1 VSAPA
6 PTIHRWLNGSWFKRA
21 FHRLLFQDRLV
32 ARAFG
37 LRMPP
42 LDPSAPFGTHYAD
55 LTTLLLYR
63 TLVRL
68 IPRDAVRTAHEV
80 GVGMFG
86 TLSIV
91 VSRRFPTLR
100 LTTSTIS
107 ADEVR
112 SATATARANG
122 VELDCI
128 QSDVLERVAGPVD
141 LVWWNLPYYDA
152 DVLDLV
158 DRLLAQAHERG
169 VVGCGG
175 SIVLGFNTV
184 PLPVA
189 DVEAVAARH
198 PSFRV
203 VDVQRFWYNPHC
215 VLTLTHG

>member
-1 VSAPA
+1 MSAPA
-6 PTIHRWLNGSWFKRA
+6 PTLHRRLNGSWLKRA
-21 FHRLLFQDRLV
+21 FHRVVFQNRLV

-37 LRMPP
+37 LHMPP

-68 IPRDAVRTAHEV
+68 VPRDAVRTAHEV

-86 TLSIV
+86 TLAIV
-91 VSRRFPTLR
+91 MSRRFPTLR

-107 ADEVR
+107 PEEVR
-112 SATATARANG
+112 SATATALANG

-128 QSDVLERVAGPVD
+128 ESDVLDRVPGPVE
-141 LVWWNLPYYDA
+141 LVWWNLPYYQPG
-152 DVLDLV
+152 VLDCV
-158 DRLLAQAHERG
+158 DRLLDQAHDRG
-169 VVGCGG
+169 VVVPGG
-175 SIVLGFNTV
+175 RVVLGFNTV

-189 DVEAVAARH
+189 DVVAVAARH

-203 VDVQRFWYNPHC
+203 EDVQRFWYNPHC

>member
-1 VSAPA
+1 MSASAP
-6 PTIHRWLNGSWFKRA
+6 TLHRWLNGSWLKRA
-21 FHRLLFQDRLV
+21 FHRVVFQDRLV

-55 LTTLLLYR
+55 VTTLLLYR
-63 TLVRL
+63 RLVRL
-68 IPRDAVRTAHEV
+68 VPRAAVRTAHEV

-86 TLSIV
+86 TLAIV

-107 ADEVR
+107 PEEVR

-122 VELDCI
+122 VELECI
-128 QSDVLERVAGPVD
+128 QSDVLERVEGPVD
-141 LVWWNLPYYDA
+141 LVWWNLPYYEP
-152 DVLDLV
+152 DVLDCV
-158 DRLLAQAHERG
+158 DRLLDQAHDRG
-169 VVGCGG
+169 VVGPGG
-175 SIVLGFNTV
+175 RVLLGFNTV

-198 PSFRV
+198 PTFRV
-203 VDVQRFWYNPHC
+203 EDVQRFWYNPHC